1 MTRATFYALA
11 ALGVAVYALLF
22 FSSPAKSQTVKTI
35 ALETG
40 DMGEQAQLL
49 RAANE
54 WNAALQGVV
63 RIVPLDVGAKADWR
77 ITFKTEGMERAS
89 VCEASAFLGVI
100 RCRRMA
106 VGYADFGFVLA
117 HEIGHLLNLDHS
129 WGGVMHP
136 YCCALYSKI
145 DEKSAALVRRNWTLP
160 KASERK

>member
-1 MTRATFYALA
+1 MTRATLYACAIIGILA
-11 ALGVAVYALLF
+11 VNIALIP
-22 FSSPAKSQTVKTI
+22 PARSETVRTI
-35 ALETG
+35 ALEDG

-63 RIVPLDVGAKADWR
+63 RIVPLPVGTKTADWH
-77 ITFKTEGMERAS
+77 ITFKTEGMERTS
-89 VCEASAFLGVI
+89 VCEASAFLGLI

-117 HEIGHLLNLDHS
+117 HEIGHLLGLDHA
-129 WGGVMHP
+129 WGGTMHP
-136 YCCALYSKI
+136 VCCALYSKI